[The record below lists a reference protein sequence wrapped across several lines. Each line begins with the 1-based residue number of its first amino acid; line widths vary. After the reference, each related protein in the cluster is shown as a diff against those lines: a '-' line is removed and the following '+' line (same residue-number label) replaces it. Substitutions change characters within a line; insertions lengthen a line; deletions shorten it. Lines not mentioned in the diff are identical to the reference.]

1 MSGRIMKMKMR
12 IMKKIIKNKIKI
24 DRFKSLVVYDNGR
37 VELWHN
43 GRAVDMNKYEFDI
56 KKKD

>member
-1 MSGRIMKMKMR
+1 MR